1 MTIKLSK
8 KHIKLSTTQVE
19 NLKKLSIRNINTN
32 TSEAQVLKLLRK
44 MKIKKRFNVSNF
56 TNPKF
61 NCVIKPLFK

>member
-19 NLKKLSIRNINTN
+19 NLKKLGIRNINTN
-32 TSEAQVLKLLRK
+32 TSETQVLKLLRK
-44 MKIKKRFNVSNF
+44 MKIKKHFNVSNF